1 MSYKSYN
8 FFLLWNTK
16 GKIVLIVFSVISYA
30 SLFLYSILVLF
41 FFLQTS
47 IFIPSYGATT
57 NVHINSKMTTQEV
70 ITQLL
75 LKFKVGIIITT
86 GNSIHKPLNDYMCL
100 ILFCWTGLII
110 LTLNFETNS
119 LITLFFNAG
128 RKQSKWFCSLLHSSK
143 WR

>member
-1 MSYKSYN
+1 MIAIVACKLCWLHMLLINFKGLVKQTKLFMERSPINEKSYKSYN

-16 GKIVLIVFSVISYA
+16 GNTVLIVFSVIISFA
-30 SLFLYSILVLF
+30 SLFFIAYWFIL
-41 FFLQTS
+41 FLQTS

-86 GNSIHKPLNDYMCL
+86 GDSIHKPLNDYMCP
-100 ILFCWTGLII
+100 ILFCWT
-110 LTLNFETNS
+110 
-119 LITLFFNAG
+119 
-128 RKQSKWFCSLLHSSK
+128 
-143 WR
+143 